1 MQTLIFYS
9 HLSIIFRLKNTPIFT
24 KKHAI
29 SSLSSHFCS
38 VILSPFSSQHF
49 ILQNKSS
56 AFTSFSLS
64 SLSQNH
70 SKNQAESTK
79 NIFLFASSCHSRAT
93 FISKQTLTKADQH
106 AYSTNEYYLQKTT
119 RKLFFLYICAIIV
132 PQIEINEAQK

>member
-9 HLSIIFRLKNTPIFT
+9 HLSIIFRLKNTPIFI

-56 AFTSFSLS
+56 AFTSFLLS
-64 SLSQNH
+64 SLSQKQ
-70 SKNQAESTK
+70 SKSQAKSTK
-79 NIFLFASSCHSRAT
+79 NIFLLASSCHSRT
-93 FISKQTLTKADQH
+93 IFISKQTLTKADQH
-106 AYSTNEYYLQKTT
+106 APLTNEYYLQKIT

-132 PQIEINEAQK
+132 S

>member
-9 HLSIIFRLKNTPIFT
+9 HLSIIFRLKNTPIFI

-56 AFTSFSLS
+56 AFTFFLLS
-64 SLSQNH
+64 SLSQNL
-70 SKNQAESTK
+70 SKSQAKSTK
-79 NIFLFASSCHSRAT
+79 SIFSFASSCHSRAT
-93 FISKQTLTKADQH
+93 FISKQTLTNAYQH
-106 AYSTNEYYLQKTT
+106 ARLTNEYYLQKTT

-132 PQIEINEAQK
+132 P

>member
-9 HLSIIFRLKNTPIFT
+9 HLSIIFRLKNTPIFI

-56 AFTSFSLS
+56 AFTSFLLS
-64 SLSQNH
+64 SLSQKQ
-70 SKNQAESTK
+70 SKSQAKSTK
-79 NIFLFASSCHSRAT
+79 SIFLFASSCHSRAT

-106 AYSTNEYYLQKTT
+106 ARLTNEYYLQKTT

-132 PQIEINEAQK
+132 P

>member
-9 HLSIIFRLKNTPIFT
+9 HLSIIFRLKNTPIFI

-56 AFTSFSLS
+56 AFTSFLLS
-64 SLSQNH
+64 SLSQKQ
-70 SKNQAESTK
+70 SKSQAKSTK
-79 NIFLFASSCHSRAT
+79 SIFLFASSCHSRAT

-106 AYSTNEYYLQKTT
+106 ARLTNEYYQQKTT

-132 PQIEINEAQK
+132 P